1 MSRPVRLDKQD
12 NGHNSFSFN
21 LWCRIEAWAIA
32 HATILIPLFVIIG
45 LFLFIMLCYTL
56 CGVSAVES
64 GTQYRMESWI

>member
-1 MSRPVRLDKQD
+1 MNRPARLGKEENQ
-12 NGHNSFSFN
+12 GNSFSFN
-21 LWCRIEAWAIA
+21 LYGRIEAWVMA

-45 LFLFIMLCYTL
+45 LLLFVMLCYTL

>member
-12 NGHNSFSFN
+12 NNNFSFN
-21 LWCRIEAWAIA
+21 LWRRIEAWAIA
-32 HATILIPLFVIIG
+32 HATILIPLFVIMG
-45 LFLFIMLCYTL
+45 LLLFVMLCYTL